1 MAGYIGSK
9 TVNLSTTGADIAGD
23 ADVSGA
29 LDVGGAFTSQGIDD
43 NATSTAMTLDASG
56 NVGIGTAA
64 PAYHLHLNKN
74 TDDDGLFIGST
85 SNTENKRIV
94 FGTAGSIGKAAIA
107 TLNEATFGRKSL
119 NFYTNSAGDNTT
131 DIDYANPRMVITN
144 TGNVGIGLTGPSSI
158 LQLAHEDPELYSAS
172 SVLASNARLRLR
184 NSSATTGSYSAL
196 TLQALN
202 DSGSVGTWNIISL
215 ATTNNYDNH
224 LVFHTRTGASTYA
237 ERMRINSSGNLIVGS
252 DNSTQVGYIHKT
264 YINFTGTGASYAVL
278 GLRHGSTATRRQ
290 INFMNPNG
298 IVGRIQTSGSA
309 TSYVTSSDYRLK
321 ENVVDITDGI
331 ERVKQLSP
339 KRFNFIADAD
349 LTVDGFIAHE
359 TQTVVPEAIDGVKDE
374 TQAIGNLLD
383 ANGTV
388 VEQNIPQPEE
398 MPEGNTWTETGSE
411 PVYQGID
418 QSKLVPLL
426 TAALQEAL
434 TKIDDLETRL
444 TALEAV

>member
-23 ADVSGA
+23 ADVSGD
-29 LDVGGAFTSQGIDD
+29 LTVDTNTLHVDSTNNRVG
-43 NATSTAMTLDASG
+43 L
-56 NVGIGTAA
+56 GTAA
-64 PAYHLHLNKN
+64 PAYHLHLNRVTN
-74 TDDDGLFIGST
+74 DDGLFIGST

-107 TLNEATFGRKSL
+107 TRNNATFGRKHL
-119 NFYTNSAGDNTT
+119 DFHINIAADNTT
-131 DIDYANPRMVITN
+131 DIDYSSNPCLALMDGNRMAMNSQTE
-144 TGNVGIGLTGPSSI
+144 T
-158 LQLAHEDPELYSAS
+158 
-172 SVLASNARLRLR
+172 SVSYTHRFYINDDR
-184 NSSATTGSYSAL
+184 TGSTSAP
-196 TLQALN
+196 
-202 DSGSVGTWNIISL
+202 
-215 ATTNNYDNH
+215 
-224 LVFHTRTGASTYA
+224 
-237 ERMRINSSGNLIVGS
+237 
-252 DNSTQVGYIHKT
+252 
-264 YINFTGTGASYAVL
+264 L
-278 GLRHGSTATRRQ
+278 GLRFGSTATRRQ